1 MFLEKIIQRNHK
13 LLECGFDMHSKGL
26 ILPDTYVLDLDTI
39 KENARM
45 ILEKANEY
53 NIDLYFMLK
62 QIGRNPIVAKA
73 LIDIGYKG
81 AVVVDYKEALCMIDN
96 GIHICNVGHL
106 VQIPDSALNRII
118 KARPDYVTV
127 YSYEKI
133 ERINEICKKNGLV
146 QKLMIRLN
154 DDDSDVYSGQVGGF
168 KINELQSL
176 IDKVNKLENVE
187 IKGVTVFPALL
198 FDENKKEIVKT
209 DNIKTLERGLSVFKE
224 NGITDLNINLPSA
237 TCVSSIPLIKQLGGT
252 SGEPG
257 HGLTGTTP
265 LHKYSDQPE
274 IPAYIYVSEIS
285 HNYDG
290 KSYCYGGGHYRRS
303 HMENVVVGNSINN
316 MKMSKVVSPSDES
329 IDYHYEIVEP
339 FNVGDCVVMAY
350 RTQIF
355 TTRSTVAVVEGIQSG
370 NYKLL
375 GLFNSLGE
383 RINNNWSDNE
393 Q

>member
-45 ILEKANEY
+45 ILEKADEY

-106 VQIPDSALNRII
+106 VQIPDSALNKII

-133 ERINEICKKNGLV
+133 EKINEVCKKNGLV
-146 QKLMIRLN
+146 QMLMIRLN

-187 IKGVTVFPALL
+187 IKGVTVFPAIL
-198 FDENKKEIVKT
+198 FDENKKEIAKT
-209 DNIKTLERGLSVFKE
+209 DNIKTLEKME
-224 NGITDLNINLPSA
+224 
-237 TCVSSIPLIKQLGGT
+237 
-252 SGEPG
+252 
-257 HGLTGTTP
+257 
-265 LHKYSDQPE
+265 KY
-274 IPAYIYVSEIS
+274 
-285 HNYDG
+285 
-290 KSYCYGGGHYRRS
+290 
-303 HMENVVVGNSINN
+303 
-316 MKMSKVVSPSDES
+316 
-329 IDYHYEIVEP
+329 
-339 FNVGDCVVMAY
+339 
-350 RTQIF
+350 
-355 TTRSTVAVVEGIQSG
+355 TVDI
-370 NYKLL
+370 
-375 GLFNSLGE
+375 LGE
-383 RINNNWSDNE
+383 VHKVEKEPRMPCTNRE
-393 Q
+393 G